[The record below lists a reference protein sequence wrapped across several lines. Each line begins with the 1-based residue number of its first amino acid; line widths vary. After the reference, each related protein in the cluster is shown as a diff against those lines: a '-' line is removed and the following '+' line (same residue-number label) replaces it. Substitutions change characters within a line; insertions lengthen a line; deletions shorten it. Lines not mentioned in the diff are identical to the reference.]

1 VRRFF
6 RNIAIWTF
14 HIGFARPV
22 LRWVVGLRYR
32 RRNRVPRGPCLVVSN
47 HNSHL
52 DAAILMTLFPLR
64 RLPRVHPVAAA
75 DYFGSTWLLRTMALL
90 FMNGM
95 PIERNPPKGTDP
107 LAPLVEALQNGE
119 SLIFFPEGSRGKA
132 GVVAPFRAGIGRLVQ
147 RFPGL
152 LIVPV
157 FLSGPERIWARG
169 DVVPVPGSIDAV
181 VGKPRTYV
189 PDEDARAI
197 ADRVREDVLA
207 LAPPLPPPPSPP
219 VSPVRVAVCGVDDE
233 ERRALF
239 HQIVERLAESEATL
253 GVSERVIEA
262 DDQGQRE
269 VSAPV
274 SLPPGRAWLGL
285 LARVFRTGGMF
296 KGERFVDMVDRAQVD
311 DALSRDSKH
320 RFIVTDGSALV
331 DVLAWAEADFYR
343 GVFDASG
350 MNHLMQYLSGQKQ
363 IPVRNWWNFVR
374 KAPEVWLVNVFD
386 LVRPPVP
393 DLLVVARMPAE
404 RIMQKIRARGEE
416 LQPYENEAF
425 IARLQEAYQQVGA
438 LLSRRRKVLLLD
450 ADLMEQRPSRIVD
463 EVEGHCRQRVGER
476 LTVAPPT

>member
-6 RNIAIWTF
+6 RNIAIWAF
-14 HIGFARPV
+14 HIGFVRPV
-22 LRWVVGLRYR
+22 LRWVAGLRYR
-32 RRNRVPRGPCLVVSN
+32 RRNRVPKGPCLVVSN

-64 RLPRVHPVAAA
+64 RLPHVHPVAAA

-90 FMNGM
+90 LMNGM
-95 PIERNPPKGTDP
+95 PIERSPAKGVDP
-107 LAPLVEALQNGE
+107 LVPLVEALQNGE
-119 SLIFFPEGSRGKA
+119 SLVFFPEGSRGKA

-169 DVVPVPGSIDAV
+169 DLVPVPGAIDAV
-181 VGKPRTYV
+181 VGKPRTYAAE
-189 PDEDARAI
+189 EDARAI
-197 ADRVREDVLA
+197 AEQVRDDVLA
-207 LAPPLPPPPSPP
+207 LAPPPPPSPGPP
-219 VSPVRVAVCGVDDE
+219 VAPVRVAICGVDDE

-239 HQIVERLAESEATL
+239 HQVVERLAETEATL
-253 GVSERVIEA
+253 GVSDRVIEA
-262 DDQGQRE
+262 DHEGLRE

-285 LARVFRTGGMF
+285 LARIFRTGGMF
-296 KGERFVDMVDRAQVD
+296 KGERFAAMVDRAQVD

-320 RFIVTDGSALV
+320 RFVVTDGSALV

-350 MNHLMQYLSGQKQ
+350 LNHLMQYLSGQKQ
-363 IPVRNWWNFVR
+363 IPVRNWWTFVR

-386 LVRPPVP
+386 LARPPVP
-393 DLLVVARMPAE
+393 DLLVVARLPAPH
-404 RIMQKIRARGEE
+404 IMKKIRARGEE
-416 LQPYENEAF
+416 LQPHENETF
-425 IARLQEAYQQVGA
+425 IAHLQEAYRQVGE

-450 ADLMEQRPSRIVD
+450 ADLMEQRPSRVVD
-463 EVEGHCRQRVGER
+463 EVEQICRQLVGER
-476 LTVAPPT
+476 LTAAPPT